1 MGLAQL
7 HSNPH
12 PLLQKCINTYLS
24 LCILEREGFSGFNLP
39 KVSIFGNEF
48 AISFAIFE
56 KLTIGK
62 ASADARCKIHH
73 FWTKIK
79 VRGTFRFENH
89 GNQNVFV
96 FLNLISLGLLKPI
109 IYLFYTTR
117 SLLFVDAFELL
128 LTL

>member
-1 MGLAQL
+1 MQGD
-7 HSNPH
+7 
-12 PLLQKCINTYLS
+12 TYLFERFPEAF
-24 LCILEREGFSGFNLP
+24 LRPWMNIERIRILQQKFLLIFFQ
-39 KVSIFGNEF
+39 FGNEF
-48 AISFAIFE
+48 AISFAIFS

-62 ASADARCKIHH
+62 ALADAKCKIHH